1 MSNLAIRDLEQNAVL
16 DSAEMQSIKGG
27 ALIVNLYDVYNNPW
41 NYTGTLGEGL
51 VKIANDHFN
60 GD

>member
-1 MSNLAIRDLEQNAVL
+1 MSNLAIRDLEHNAVL

-27 ALIVNLYDVYNNPW
+27 AYFVSLYDVYNHPE
-41 NYTGTLGEGL
+41 NYSDNL
-51 VKIANDHFN
+51 VQIANTYFN

>member
-27 ALIVNLYDVYNNPW
+27 ALIVNLFDVYNRPW
-41 NYTGTLGEGL
+41 LYNDGI
-51 VKIANDHFN
+51 VKIANDYIN

>member
-1 MSNLAIRDLEQNAVL
+1 MSNLVIRDLAQHVVL
-16 DSAEMQSIKGG
+16 DSAEMQSITGG
-27 ALIVNLYDVYNNPW
+27 ALFFNLYDVYNHPW
-41 NYTGTLGEGL
+41 NYGDGI

>member
-1 MSNLAIRDLEQNAVL
+1 MNNLAIRDLEHAVL

-27 ALIVNLYDVYNNPW
+27 AYFVNLYDVYNRPW
-41 NYTGTLGEGL
+41 AYNDN
-51 VKIANDHFN
+51 VVRIANEYFN

>member
-1 MSNLAIRDLEQNAVL
+1 MSNIVIRDLEQNAVL
-16 DSAEMQSIKGG
+16 DSAEMQNITGG
-27 ALIVNLYDVYNNPW
+27 ALFVNLYDVYNHPW
-41 NYTGTLGEGL
+41 NYDEGI

>member
-1 MSNLAIRDLEQNAVL
+1 MSNLAIRDLEHNAVL

-27 ALIVNLYDVYNNPW
+27 ALIVNLFHVYNHPEL
-41 NYTGTLGEGL
+41 YDDGI
-51 VKIANDHFN
+51 VKIANDYIN

>member
-1 MSNLAIRDLEQNAVL
+1 MSNLAIRDLEQNTVL

-27 ALIVNLYDVYNNPW
+27 ALIVNLYDVYNRPEAYND
-41 NYTGTLGEGL
+41 GL
-51 VKIANDHFN
+51 VKIANDYFN

>member
-1 MSNLAIRDLEQNAVL
+1 MSNLAIRDLEHIAVL
-16 DSAEMQSIKGG
+16 NSAEMQSIKGG
-27 ALIVNLYDVYNNPW
+27 ALFYNLYDVYNHPW
-41 NYTGTLGEGL
+41 LYDDGI

>member
-1 MSNLAIRDLEQNAVL
+1 MSNLAIRDLEHNL

-27 ALIVNLYDVYNNPW
+27 ALIVNLYDVYNHPW
-41 NYTGTLGEGL
+41 DYNDGL

>member
-1 MSNLAIRDLEQNAVL
+1 MSYLAIRDLEHNAVL

-27 ALIVNLYDVYNNPW
+27 ALIVNLFHVYAHPEL
-41 NYTGTLGEGL
+41 YPDGV
-51 VKIANDHFN
+51 VKIANDYIN

>member
-1 MSNLAIRDLEQNAVL
+1 MSCIVIRDLERNTVL
-16 DSAEMQSIKGG
+16 DGAAMHSIVGG
-27 ALIVNLYDVYNNPW
+27 ALFFNLYDVYNHPW
-41 NYTGTLGEGL
+41 NYDDGI

>member
-1 MSNLAIRDLEQNAVL
+1 MTTLAIRDLEQNAVL

-27 ALIVNLYDVYNNPW
+27 APNLVSLFDVYNRPW
-41 NYTGTLGEGL
+41 LYSDNL
-51 VKIANDHFN
+51 VKIANDYIN

>member
-1 MSNLAIRDLEQNAVL
+1 MSNLAIRDLEQNVVL

-27 ALIVNLYDVYNNPW
+27 ALIVSLYDVYNHPELYND
-41 NYTGTLGEGL
+41 GI
-51 VKIANDHFN
+51 VKIANDYFN

>member
-1 MSNLAIRDLEQNAVL
+1 MSYLAIRDLEHNAVL

-27 ALIVNLYDVYNNPW
+27 ALIVNLFHVYNHPEL
-41 NYTGTLGEGL
+41 YDDGI
-51 VKIANDHFN
+51 VKIANDYIN